1 MSKFTLQIK
10 LKQHTPII
18 HFESL
23 QEATIRATE
32 LKPKL
37 DRFLIEKAKS
47 SKDDYALWKKSK
59 DHNAL
64 NYKVKVIVNGSVKRE
79 EIGNETLYFGNLGKN
94 KRTEK
99 GDKPEYSFVSG
110 KDAIVLEFFS
120 FNVGLLGFI
129 KKHFGEFIFKTNF
142 GTRQNKGFGSFF
154 IEDDDE
160 DVLTSVKKLRLNSY
174 YLPIELEPNVDKQY
188 IRVFAKIKK
197 FYDSLK
203 SGLIDET
210 FTYSSKNIASEKKFL
225 NNKKNFS
232 SQEKQ
237 ESRHTFYRVLL
248 GLAGNYKEGKIAVS
262 SKEIERFASPITFK
276 PLKINDTHWRVYIHA
291 EIIPEKL
298 YDHQFKFTLSNS
310 YNKDERFTLL
320 QTPSEYFDINDLLSK
335 FKEED
340 SFFDLKID
348 KTEIKI

>member
-1 MSKFTLQIK
+1 MSQFTLQIK

-47 SKDDYALWKKSK
+47 LKKDNKNLDYKSWKKSK

-64 NYKVKVIVNGSVKRE
+64 NYKVKVIVNGSVKRV

-94 KRTEK
+94 KEAGEK
-99 GDKPEYSFVSG
+99 KEPKYPIVSG

-129 KKHFGEFIFKTNF
+129 EEHFGEFIFKTNF

-154 IEDDDE
+154 IDD

-174 YLPIELEPNVDKQY
+174 YLPIELEPNVDKEY
-188 IRVFAKIKK
+188 IPVFAKIKT

-291 EIIPEKL
+291 EIIPEEL

-340 SFFDLKID
+340 SSLDLKID
-348 KTEIKI
+348 KTEI